1 MKLYE
6 LNALIDGFELEVDEE
21 TGEILNAEEL
31 DALEMERDEKIE
43 NIALWI
49 KNLSAEVDAYK
60 KEKESFQ
67 KKQKTAEAKIE
78 RLRNYLDF
86 ALAGSKFKTDRVQIS
101 YRKSESVIL
110 SNNFIDDCDLRFLIP
125 QEPKVDKLAVKK
137 ALKDGEKIAGAML
150 QEKQNIQIK

>member
-60 KEKESFQ
+60 KEK
-67 KKQKTAEAKIE
+67 TAEAKIE

-86 ALAGSKFKTDRVQIS
+86 ALAGNKFKTDRVQIS